1 MQNTNGSLD
10 KTSKEMTELTKSPEC
25 PQDQLEEINNIKE
38 NIKKFGN
45 EY

>member
-1 MQNTNGSLD
+1 
-10 KTSKEMTELTKSPEC
+10 MTELTKSPEF
-25 PQDQLEEINNIKE
+25 PQDQLDEINNIKE